1 VGENERLLASLLL
14 SPRFIIHLL
23 YIIIEEPPKSFA
35 SDNKH
40 RDPGAEN
47 IGTSRTQFL
56 FFFVTIWCGF
66 FFWLAFWMQ
75 GNKRPLRGV
84 SNTRRIFLGAVNYC
98 FRKQICS
105 VVYKLGMETGVFKIS
120 VVFLSVRFV
129 ENSTVESYMYDLS
142 CAQHCLQLAGCS
154 NFLRFT

>member
-66 FFWLAFWMQ
+66 FFFFGLLF
-75 GNKRPLRGV
+75 GCRGTKGLCV
-84 SNTRRIFLGAVNYC
+84 EFRIPDESSWA
-98 FRKQICS
+98 RSTI
-105 VVYKLGMETGVFKIS
+105 VFENRY
-120 VVFLSVRFV
+120 VR
-129 ENSTVESYMYDLS
+129 
-142 CAQHCLQLAGCS
+142 
-154 NFLRFT
+154 